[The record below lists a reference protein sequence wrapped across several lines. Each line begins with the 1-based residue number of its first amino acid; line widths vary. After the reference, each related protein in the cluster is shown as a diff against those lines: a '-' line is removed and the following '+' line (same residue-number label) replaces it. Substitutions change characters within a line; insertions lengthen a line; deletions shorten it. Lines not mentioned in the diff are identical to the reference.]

1 MSKSTNV
8 SVSMSPQ
15 CARAWCRLER
25 LFEAFFL
32 HFLPFISVWGAPH
45 TCLESWDS
53 IDDRI
58 YARLRAARMRNAV
71 ARQHQPIRQIT
82 VIVANVHVPPTAVA

>member
-25 LFEAFFL
+25 SFEAFFL
-32 HFLPFISVWGAPH
+32 LFLPFISVWGAPH

-53 IDDRI
+53 IGNRFMHA
-58 YARLRAARMRNAV
+58 Y
-71 ARQHQPIRQIT
+71 
-82 VIVANVHVPPTAVA
+82 VPRECGTRWPDSTSQSGR

>member
-32 HFLPFISVWGAPH
+32 LFLPFISVWGAPPADPRGRP
-45 TCLESWDS
+45 TPGLEAGE
-53 IDDRI
+53 RFG
-58 YARLRAARMRNAV
+58 
-71 ARQHQPIRQIT
+71 
-82 VIVANVHVPPTAVA
+82 

>member
-25 LFEAFFL
+25 SFEAFFL
-32 HFLPFISVWGAPH
+32 LFLPFISVWGAPPANP
-45 TCLESWDS
+45 
-53 IDDRI
+53 R
-58 YARLRAARMRNAV
+58 AR
-71 ARQHQPIRQIT
+71 
-82 VIVANVHVPPTAVA
+82 PPRVW

>member
-25 LFEAFFL
+25 SFEAFFL
-32 HFLPFISVWGAPH
+32 LFLPFISVWGGAPGRAPH
-45 TCLESWDS
+45 VFGKLGLYW
-53 IDDRI
+53 
-58 YARLRAARMRNAV
+58 
-71 ARQHQPIRQIT
+71 
-82 VIVANVHVPPTAVA
+82 

>member
-25 LFEAFFL
+25 SFEAFFL
-32 HFLPFISVWGAPH
+32 LFLPFISVWGAPR
-45 TCLESWDS
+45 ENPG
-53 IDDRI
+53 
-58 YARLRAARMRNAV
+58 AR
-71 ARQHQPIRQIT
+71 
-82 VIVANVHVPPTAVA
+82 PTRVWKAGTLL